1 MGRIIMTKFKY
12 KLIDRYPRKLGVGA
26 TAKVIFSK
34 INAHEKAIIDFEG
47 IEFISRNFGQG
58 YVAQKH
64 LSKTKITEINKNEF
78 IEKLLKLAS
87 EEYEEY
93 FNVTI

>member
-1 MGRIIMTKFKY
+1 MGEINIAKFEY
-12 KLIDRYPRKLGVGA
+12 KLIDRCPRNLGFDT

-34 INAHEKAIIDFEG
+34 INAHEEAIIDFEG
-47 IEFISRNFGQG
+47 IEFMSRNFAQG

-78 IEKLLKLAS
+78 IERLLKLAS